1 MRGVTFMI
9 ELAVDMRVAGAYFG
23 IHFVSEFPLL
33 VNSCGLARSLRVMT
47 CLSLFGRSR
56 DVCVWLFVSERYVR
70 VGLSAQSVKYRKPF
84 FKSRPTS
91 ICPAYCRS
99 RL

>member
-33 VNSCGLARSLRVMT
+33 VNSCGLARSLRVIT

-56 DVCVWLFVSERYVR
+56 DVCVCGPFR
-70 VGLSAQSVKYRKPF
+70 VGVCLLSRSSTEKPF

-91 ICPAYCRS
+91 ICPAHCRS
-99 RL
+99 HL